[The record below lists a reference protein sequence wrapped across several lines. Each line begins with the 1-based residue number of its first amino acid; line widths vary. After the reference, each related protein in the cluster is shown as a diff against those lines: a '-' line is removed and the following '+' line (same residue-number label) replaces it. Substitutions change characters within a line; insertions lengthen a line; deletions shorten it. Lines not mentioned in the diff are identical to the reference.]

1 MFNSDSRDSD
11 GFLSTIIRRLESA
24 AMKEGNVSN
33 RCDVVVVGIRILPLS
48 LFVFIFVG
56 VGVGLYVLW
65 DLRIERE
72 RERTL
77 THGRRISDVNIY
89 RQGFGWVL
97 YLTIN

>member
-1 MFNSDSRDSD
+1 MGQHLMFNSDSRDSD

-56 VGVGLYVLW
+56 VGVGLYVFW

-72 RERTL
+72 REREREDSYTWKKDK
-77 THGRRISDVNIY
+77 RC
-89 RQGFGWVL
+89 
-97 YLTIN
+97 